1 MYRDK
6 YYGFR
11 LKTIKLTVF
20 GISLFFILVQELYYF
35 FIHSVSP
42 FSLLADAAIQLLIIA
57 SLIELFYRYAL
68 RIQNRLQVEITERKL
83 EEEQYRSTIDSMSD
97 MIHVIGED
105 YRIILANR
113 AISDWF
119 AAQGLPS
126 DVRDRNIFD
135 IFPFLD
141 DTVRQEYQTVFKS
154 GRELITEETV
164 STGEVLHHTET
175 RKIPVFEG
183 GAVRRVVTVI
193 QDVTGHKRL
202 EEQLRHSQKM
212 EAVGRL
218 AGGIAHDFNNI
229 LTSIM
234 GYTGILM
241 ASHHLSE
248 RQHNELRQI
257 MKAAEMAASL
267 THQLLAFSRKQ
278 MLQPRVLDLNHLTDA
293 VRKMLYRI
301 IGEDIELVIQ
311 SSPEPA
317 CIRADFAQIEQVL
330 MNLAVNAYDSM
341 PGGGKLLISTGRLT
355 IDGEMSAMIADAH
368 PGKFVTL
375 SVSDTG
381 KGIDPNVIN
390 QIFEPF
396 FTTKEPG
403 KGTGLGLSVVYGIVK
418 QHGGFISVESAPDR
432 GATFTVYLPE
442 FSESDADR
450 GANTKPAQPIRGAG
464 ENILLV
470 EDEEGVRTSVTRILQ
485 KNGYRVLTA
494 SNAREACALFDE
506 HGSSIDL
513 VFSDVVMPGAS
524 GIELVDI
531 LVSRKPDVRV
541 LLGSGYTDEKSQWP
555 LIREKGYRF
564 LHKPYKFDHLLE
576 TISAILRE
584 KHGSA
589 EN

>member
-6 YYGFR
+6 YYGLR
-11 LKTIKLTVF
+11 LKTIKLIVL
-20 GISLFFILVQELYYF
+20 GISIFSILFHEAYHF
-35 FIHSVSP
+35 FIHSISP
-42 FSLLADAAIQLLIIA
+42 YSLLADATLQAILVA
-57 SLIELFYRYAL
+57 FLIELFYRYAL
-68 RIQNRLQVEITERKL
+68 RIQNRLQVEITERRL

-97 MIHVIGED
+97 MIHVISED
-105 YRIILANR
+105 CRIILANK
-113 AISDWF
+113 AITDRF
-119 AAQGLPS
+119 AHQGLPVDIKGKHLF
-126 DVRDRNIFD
+126 DV
-135 IFPFLD
+135 FPSLG
-141 DTVRQEYQTVFKS
+141 DTVRQHYQTVFES
-154 GRELITEETV
+154 GREMITEET
-164 STGEVLHHTET
+164 TANGDATHHTET

-183 GAVRRVVTVI
+183 GSVRRVVTVI
-193 QDVTGHKRL
+193 QDVTEHKRL

-241 ASHHLSE
+241 ASHQLPES
-248 RQHNELRQI
+248 QHNELRQI

-278 MLQPRVLDLNHLTDA
+278 MLQPKVLDLNHLIDS
-293 VRKMLYRI
+293 VRAMLHRI
-301 IGEDIELVIQ
+301 IGEDIEIVIAPA
-311 SSPEPA
+311 PEA
-317 CIRADFAQIEQVL
+317 VFILADFAQIEQVL

-341 PGGGKLLISTGRLT
+341 PGGGRLVISTGRLV
-355 IDGEMSAMIADAH
+355 IGEEMSARIADAR
-368 PGKFVTL
+368 PGKFIAL

-381 KGIDPNVIN
+381 KGIDPKVIN

-396 FTTKEPG
+396 FTTKGPG

-442 FSESDADR
+442 FSEARTDVTMNNRQS
-450 GANTKPAQPIRGAG
+450 QSIHCAG
-464 ENILLV
+464 GGILLV

-494 SNAREACALFDE
+494 ANAREACALFDE
-506 HGSSIDL
+506 HGKTIDL
-513 VFSDVVMPGAS
+513 VFSDVVMPGIS

-531 LVSRKPDVRV
+531 FVSRKPDVCV

-555 LIREKGYRF
+555 LIHEKGYRF

-576 TISAILRE
+576 TISSLLRE
-584 KHGSA
+584 KHDRL